1 MSRTPQERDDILHAI
16 RQTVGFWGKTL
27 TPTDE
32 KFWLT
37 ALGHETPYESIKR
50 ALIEHTRV
58 SRVSPKPADILGLIA
73 KNRPQGGE
81 RRGPAFSP
89 ATRCPPEIAQA
100 WLWFIG
106 VVAETGTGTLVSG
119 AFPKRDI
126 DPDLQDRYLR
136 IVNEEAARLGQPEAV
151 PDQFKMP
158 EVWAKAAPSRQEEFA

>member
-1 MSRTPQERDDILHAI
+1 MSYTATERDDLLHAI
-16 RQTVGFWGKTL
+16 RQTLEFYRK
-27 TPTDE
+27 PFTDTDR

-37 ALGHETPYESIKR
+37 ALGPNVDVSLAKR
-50 ALIEHTRV
+50 ALHEHYRE
-58 SRVSPKPADILGLIA
+58 SRFSPMPADIIKGMAALRPRHHA
-73 KNRPQGGE
+73 HQPDNTPRPQY
-81 RRGPAFSP
+81 PQ
-89 ATRCPPEIAQA
+89 EIAQA

-106 VVAETGTGTLVSG
+106 KVAGTGKNQQL
-119 AFPKRDI
+119 AAALPERDI